1 MIKNIIKITI
11 YYALFFV
18 LSKPVF
24 AQRVKNK
31 NFVFVCNDYAQIGSG
46 KVLIKF
52 FSDEIKYEQGYNIY
66 RKKEGTNDFIKINK
80 SPIVFLKNLPP
91 QLKLTGEFSEFYQKL
106 STTSTETIN
115 KTGMGKAIVK
125 LKAVLNFDFASAIGN
140 AYIDS
145 TAIRGE
151 TYQYQVKKIKNG
163 VETMVATS
171 LSLKVENWKKAAE
184 PQDIKFEKKKEGVKF
199 TWLHQP
205 ELYLGVDIYRKADKD
220 KTFKKLNDTPIFP
233 QLQDNGK
240 YPKYYFSD
248 PTASNDTI
256 YQYKFN
262 SVDYFGQIS
271 ISTPE
276 IKVGKK
282 DFEPPFPPDSIQL
295 DVDTLSIKLKWKAPT
310 SPDLMGYHIYRSKKY
325 DKGYEKVTSKII
337 PKSILKYTD
346 IVPKVD
352 EYFYQVASVD
362 SSGNEGF
369 SLPIMADVRDIVAP
383 QTPKNLKATLENGMI
398 VLTWLPSPDLDLKG
412 YFVYKAPAGG
422 QDFMILNGK
431 PFLEP
436 KFSIKY
442 SKNSKTK
449 YVYKVLAMD
458 SSFNRSKLSEPATLQ
473 LPDIMPP
480 GQPFIKS
487 VELKDDYPTI
497 IWMKNVDN
505 DLKNYSLV
513 SMKYA
518 KDTTKTIL
526 KNNIST
532 NDTIFVD
539 KTAEANEVYKYI
551 LYAIDSTGNSSLG
564 STPYIFKNVNLNTL
578 LKVKKIETKYDKK
591 NKSVQISWV
600 LDVDKNYY
608 GCVLFRAYENEDFTQ
623 YTGKMISDVLYTDK
637 NIKKPGKYTYQLR
650 IYDKVGNVAKSDEKS
665 VEVPKQE

>member
-1 MIKNIIKITI
+1 MIKSIIKITI
-11 YYALFFV
+11 CCLFVF
-18 LSKPVF
+18 SKPVF
-24 AQRVKNK
+24 AQKIRNK
-31 NFVFVCNDYAQIGSG
+31 NFVFVSNDYTQVGSG
-46 KVLIKF
+46 KVFIKF
-52 FSDEIKYEQGYNIY
+52 FSDEIKYEQGYNMY
-66 RKKEGTNDFIKINK
+66 RKKDGTTDFIKINK
-80 SPIVFLKNLPP
+80 SPIIFLKSLPP
-91 QLKLTGEFSEFYQKL
+91 QLKLAGEFSEFYKNL

-125 LKAVLNFDFASAIGN
+125 LKAVLNFDFAYAIGN

-163 VETMVATS
+163 LESMVATS
-171 LSLKVENWKKAAE
+171 LNLKIENWKKVSE
-184 PQDIKFEKKKEGVKF
+184 PQDIKFEKKREGVKF

-205 ELYLGVDIYRKADKD
+205 ELFLGLDIYRKADKD
-220 KTFKKLNDTPIFP
+220 KTFKKLNDTPVFP

-262 SVDYFGQIS
+262 SVDYFGQVS
-271 ISTPE
+271 LSTPE

-282 DFEPPFPPDSIQL
+282 DFEPPFPPDSVQL
-295 DVDTLSIKLKWKAPT
+295 DVDTLSIKLKWKAPI
-310 SPDLMGYHIYRSKKY
+310 SPDLMGYYIYRSKKY
-325 DKGYEKVTSKII
+325 DKEYEKVTTKVI
-337 PKSILKYTD
+337 PKITPKYTD
-346 IVPKVD
+346 IIPKVD

-369 SLPIMADVRDIVAP
+369 SVPIMADVRDVVAP
-383 QTPKNLKATLENGMI
+383 QTPKNLKAVIENGMI
-398 VLTWLPSPDLDLKG
+398 VLTWLPSPDPDLKG

-422 QDFMILNGK
+422 EDFMILNGK

-442 SKNSKTK
+442 SKSSKTK
-449 YVYKVLAMD
+449 YVYKVSAMD
-458 SSFNRSKLSEPATLQ
+458 SSFNRSKPSETVSLQ
-473 LPDIMPP
+473 LPDVMSPT
-480 GQPFIKS
+480 QPFIKS
-487 VELKDDYPTI
+487 VEVKDDYPSI

-505 DLKNYSLV
+505 DLKNYILV
-513 SMKYA
+513 RMKYA

-526 KNNIST
+526 KNNISINDSIFIDKSAET
-532 NDTIFVD
+532 NET
-539 KTAEANEVYKYI
+539 YKYI

-564 STPYIFKNVNLNTL
+564 STPYMFKNVNLNTL
-578 LKVKKIETKYDKK
+578 LKVKKIEAKYDKK
-591 NKSVQISWV
+591 LKNVQISWI

-608 GCVLFRAYENEDFTQ
+608 GCVLFRSFENEDISQ
-623 YTGKMISDVLYTDK
+623 YTGKMTSDVLIIDK

-650 IYDKVGNVAKSDEKS
+650 IYDKLGNVIKSDEKS

>member
-1 MIKNIIKITI
+1 MIKSIVKITI
-11 YYALFFV
+11 CCFFV
-18 LSKPVF
+18 FSKPVF
-24 AQRVKNK
+24 AQKIRNK
-31 NFVFVCNDYAQIGSG
+31 NFVFVSNDYTQVGSG
-46 KVLIKF
+46 KVFIKF
-52 FSDEIKYEQGYNIY
+52 FSDEIKYEQGYNMY
-66 RKKEGTNDFIKINK
+66 RKKDGTTDFIKINK
-80 SPIVFLKNLPP
+80 SPIIFLKSLPP
-91 QLKLTGEFSEFYQKL
+91 QLKLAGEFSEFYKNL

-125 LKAVLNFDFASAIGN
+125 LKAVLNFDFAYAIGN

-163 VETMVATS
+163 LESMVATS
-171 LSLKVENWKKAAE
+171 LNLKIENWKKVSE
-184 PQDIKFEKKKEGVKF
+184 PQDIKFEKKREGVKF

-205 ELYLGVDIYRKADKD
+205 ELFLGLDIYRKADKD
-220 KTFKKLNDTPIFP
+220 KTFKKLNDTPVFP

-248 PTASNDTI
+248 PAASNDTI

-262 SVDYFGQIS
+262 SVDYFGQVS
-271 ISTPE
+271 LSTPE

-282 DFEPPFPPDSIQL
+282 DFEPPFPPDSVQL
-295 DVDTLSIKLKWKAPT
+295 DVDTLSIKLKWKAPI

-325 DKGYEKVTSKII
+325 DKEYEKVTTKVI
-337 PKSILKYTD
+337 PKITPKYTD
-346 IVPKVD
+346 IIPKVD

-369 SLPIMADVRDIVAP
+369 SVPIMADVRDVVAP
-383 QTPKNLKATLENGMI
+383 QTPKNLKAVIENGMI
-398 VLTWLPSPDLDLKG
+398 VLTWLPSPDPDLKG

-422 QDFMILNGK
+422 EDFMILNGK

-449 YVYKVLAMD
+449 YVYKVSAMD
-458 SSFNRSKLSEPATLQ
+458 SSFNRSKPSETVSLQ
-473 LPDIMPP
+473 LPDVMPP
-480 GQPFIKS
+480 TQPFIKS
-487 VELKDDYPTI
+487 VEVKDDYPSI

-505 DLKNYSLV
+505 DLKNYILV
-513 SMKYA
+513 RMKYA

-526 KNNIST
+526 KNNISINDSIFIDKSAET
-532 NDTIFVD
+532 NET
-539 KTAEANEVYKYI
+539 YKYI

-564 STPYIFKNVNLNTL
+564 STPYMFKNVNLNTL
-578 LKVKKIETKYDKK
+578 LKVKKIEAKYDKK
-591 NKSVQISWV
+591 LKNVQISWI

-608 GCVLFRAYENEDFTQ
+608 GCVLFRSFENEDISQ
-623 YTGKMISDVLYTDK
+623 YTGKMTSDVLIIDK

-650 IYDKVGNVAKSDEKS
+650 IYDKLGNVIKSDEKS